1 FYYALYSKISI
12 SSIQLLVIISL
23 FVVQFALLDN
33 LVHKFFFVVMNSMF
47 ITMLYK
53 PFYLK
58 ILKLKFITQI
68 GVSSYIL
75 YLIHENIG
83 VIAIDK
89 LSLYYSASPLIIK
102 YLPVVVALSFIIFS
116 KLVYQ

>member
-1 FYYALYSKISI
+1 
-12 SSIQLLVIISL
+12 
-23 FVVQFALLDN
+23 
-33 LVHKFFFVVMNSMF
+33 MF

-116 KLVYQ
+116 KLVYQFYEKPVHEFLKKLPRKGYISTINGSK